1 MHRSVFMINL
11 QRISTTLTIC
21 GIKIHKRIYS
31 HMHVKYSVFIGSL
44 FQDMDELKLLPIE
57 AWPDIHQS
65 VIDQAIDQCLNACV
79 DAKGNHIEHTL

>member
-1 MHRSVFMINL
+1 
-11 QRISTTLTIC
+11 
-21 GIKIHKRIYS
+21 
-31 HMHVKYSVFIGSL
+31 
-44 FQDMDELKLLPIE
+44 MDELKLLPIE